1 MTEQNLVSEYM
12 AFLKQ
17 TGYPEMSAEELI
29 AELWARVETANPG
42 EVIKLKLDIKWL
54 MQFQRKWEGN

>member
-1 MTEQNLVSEYM
+1 MIEQNLVSEYK

-29 AELWARVETANPG
+29 AELWTRVETANPG

-54 MQFQRKWEGN
+54 TQFQRKWEGN